1 MGKFYIAVNSSRV
14 DKLLN
19 FDQFTKIVYD
29 SILFLLAFRGD
40 GSPGLGTVFDVSFLN
55 VGSRIYSSS
64 ETFNVFGGDVDESST
79 ISKRFVIKAI
89 EDFEFLESQVFE
101 LNVEGKNVLE
111 TLKYQAGYLL
121 LENHDLLFS
130 LNDLN
135 THIKK
140 TG

>member
-1 MGKFYIAVNSSRV
+1 M

-19 FDQFTKIVYD
+19 FEQFTKIVYD

-101 LNVEGKNVLE
+101 LNVEGRNVLE